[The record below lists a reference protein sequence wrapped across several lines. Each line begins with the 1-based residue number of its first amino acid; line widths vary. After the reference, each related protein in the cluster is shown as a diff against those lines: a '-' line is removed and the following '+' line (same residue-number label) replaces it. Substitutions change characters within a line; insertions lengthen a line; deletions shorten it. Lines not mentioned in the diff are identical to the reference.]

1 MLSVFEEKEM
11 VRDCALFIKNSKFW
25 DRSCIHGVISQNAQH
40 CFFFFI
46 NSIYQKSLNQNKVN
60 FASKD

>member
-11 VRDCALFIKNSKFW
+11 VRDCALFIKNSGTGLAFMALYL
-25 DRSCIHGVISQNAQH
+25 RMHSIV
-40 CFFFFI
+40 FFFFI